1 MPKTGSVDTR
11 LRLNADTIISASISE
26 FSRISGISRSKTYE
40 LLDAGELESIRVGS
54 RRLILLDS
62 FWCLIE
68 RARVRK

>member
-11 LRLNADTIISASISE
+11 LRLDADTIISASISE

>member
-11 LRLNADTIISASISE
+11 LRLDADTIISASISE
-26 FSRISGISRSKTYE
+26 FSRISGFSRSKTYE